1 MTPPDARP
9 DPGAPLPLA
18 PPRSPVPASAASGLH
33 SASAPVAIAAQVAAV
48 EPAAPSQ
55 TPPRDAAWVRQFV
68 EGWLERALPPVGN
81 PPTRLH
87 LAMREAVLLGGKR
100 TRPMLT
106 TLVATSYGELGQP
119 ELVGRMAAAVELIH
133 CASLVHDD
141 LPAFDDADTRRGRP
155 SCHAAFGEPTAI
167 LVGDALLTLA
177 FETLLA
183 APLSSAPLVM
193 RMGRLLAE
201 ATGSRAGII
210 GGQGLELQTNVDV
223 YAYHAQKTSALF
235 RAAAA
240 AGALAAGH
248 EDDVPRWARFGEL
261 LGHALQL
268 RDDLD
273 DCEGSEAETGKPVG
287 QDAALGRPN
296 AVERTSA
303 SEVRARL
310 ATMVAEARD
319 LLGPATADNA
329 TLRSL
334 IGLISGQRGR

>member
-1 MTPPDARP
+1 M
-9 DPGAPLPLA
+9 
-18 PPRSPVPASAASGLH
+18 PRSTAQTEADRPPSSGGGTL
-33 SASAPVAIAAQVAAV
+33 
-48 EPAAPSQ
+48 Q
-55 TPPRDAAWVRQFV
+55 TDRARSFI
-68 EGWLERALPPVGN
+68 EEWLARSLPPVGD

-100 TRPMLT
+100 TRPLLVM
-106 TLVATSYGELGQP
+106 LVAESYGELRHP
-119 ELVGRMAAAVELIH
+119 ELVGRMAAAVELVH

-177 FETLLA
+177 FETLAGSPLA
-183 APLSSAPLVM
+183 QAVAAL
-193 RMGRLLAE
+193 RMTRLLAE

-223 YAYHAQKTSALF
+223 LAYHAQKTSALF

-240 AGALAAGH
+240 GGAIASGTAS
-248 EDDVPRWARFGEL
+248 DDLREQESEIARWSRFGEL

-268 RDDLD
+268 RDDID
-273 DCEGSEAETGKPVG
+273 DCTGTAEAIGKPVG

-296 AVERTSA
+296 AVASSSV
-303 SEVRARL
+303 SEVRCL
-310 ATMVAEARD
+310 LHHMVTEATA
-319 LLGPATADNA
+319 LLGAPTPHNA

-334 IGLISGQRGR
+334 IGLISGSGGHRDGRSDGAAAGVDTVVAR

>member
-1 MTPPDARP
+1 MSTTR
-9 DPGAPLPLA
+9 
-18 PPRSPVPASAASGLH
+18 
-33 SASAPVAIAAQVAAV
+33 AQSEAV
-48 EPAAPSQ
+48 DVAPSVEQ
-55 TPPRDAAWVRQFV
+55 QLDQARAFIDA
-68 EGWLERALPPVGN
+68 WLDRVLPAVGN

-87 LAMREAVLLGGKR
+87 FAMRESVLVGGKR
-100 TRPMLT
+100 TRPLLVM
-106 TLVATSYGELGQP
+106 LVAESYPDGPRHP

-177 FETLLA
+177 FETIA
-183 APLSSAPLVM
+183 SAPVEHAARAM
-193 RMGRLLAE
+193 KMARLLAE

-210 GGQGLELQTNVDV
+210 GGQGLELQTNVDIV
-223 YAYHAQKTSALF
+223 AYHSQKTSSLF

-240 AGALAAGH
+240 GGAIASGH
-248 EDDVPRWARFGEL
+248 DDDVLRWSRFGEL

-273 DCEGSEAETGKPVG
+273 DCVCSESDIGKPAG
-287 QDAALGRPN
+287 QDAMLGRPN
-296 AVERTSA
+296 AVESSSVDEVKDRLTEMVSEASA
-303 SEVRARL
+303 
-310 ATMVAEARD
+310 
-319 LLGPATADNA
+319 LLGDPSDSTG

-334 IGLISGQRGR
+334 IALVAGRHVDAA